1 MKKKWFIF
9 FLSRSLFE
17 RKGRVFL
24 SVLSVA
30 LAVSVIACFI
40 SITAGLQQK
49 LGAELKPYGANL
61 IISSSK
67 GEYLDA
73 DLIGKIT
80 GIQGVED
87 VSGQIYGIVE
97 IQGNAVE
104 AAGLDFERL
113 KAGGSK
119 VEGKWPSKKYEVL
132 AGINLKNA
140 LKLKA
145 GEEIILAKEGREL
158 RYFISGFIEKGGSED
173 SSMLLSLEDSRELF
187 GLEGKLSAILARG
200 NSLHLEEIR
209 KKIASGLQDVSVKTV
224 KQVASAEMS
233 LLTKMQSLIL
243 MVTAV
248 LLFAA
253 IISIGSTTGATVIER
268 RLEIGIMKALGA
280 TAREIDYFYK
290 AEALI
295 IGSAGGIAGFITGY
309 LIAHLV
315 SKSAFGTFGQVP
327 WYVLFISLA
336 LGILISVAAGYFP
349 VRSILRLNPA
359 VILRGD

>member
-1 MKKKWFIF
+1 MKQKWFIF
-9 FLSRSLFE
+9 FLSRSLSE

-24 SVLSVA
+24 SILSVA

-40 SITAGLQQK
+40 SITAGLQEK

-73 DLIGKIT
+73 DVIRKVT

-87 VSGQIYGIVE
+87 ASGQTYSIVE
-97 IQGNAVE
+97 IQGHAVE
-104 AAGLDFERL
+104 AVGLDFERL
-113 KAGGSK
+113 KAGGSRI
-119 VEGKWPSKKYEVL
+119 EGKWPSKKYEIL
-132 AGINLKNA
+132 TGINLKNA
-140 LKLKA
+140 LKIKA
-145 GEEIILAKEGREL
+145 GEEIILSKEGHEQKYL
-158 RYFISGFIEKGGSED
+158 ISGFIEKGGSED
-173 SSMLLSLEDSRELF
+173 SSMLLSLEDSQELF
-187 GLEGKLSAILARG
+187 GLNGKLSAVLARG
-200 NSLHLEEIR
+200 NSLRLEEIR
-209 KKIASGLQDVSVKTV
+209 KRIASELQDVSVKTI

-253 IISIGSTTGATVIER
+253 VISIGSTTGATVIER
-268 RLEIGIMKALGA
+268 RQEIGIMKALGA
-280 TAREIDYFYK
+280 TSKEIDHFYK

-295 IGSAGGIAGFITGY
+295 TGFAGGIAGFIVGY

-315 SKSAFGTFGQVP
+315 SRSAFGTFGQVP
-327 WYVLFISLA
+327 WYVFFISLS
-336 LGILISVAAGYFP
+336 LGVLISIVAGYFP
-349 VRSILRLNPA
+349 VRSMLRLNPA